1 LKSLVL
7 NISIVFGLIFFSTT
21 SFIFSQTIDLSK
33 KITIKAKNKSLE
45 EVLSEIEKSADII
58 FSYSSQIIDVSKK
71 ITLKVKNKTLE
82 ETLNIL
88 NQEADIEFSILEK
101 QIILKPV
108 NKSANQTKNRN
119 KHLNNYTLSG
129 HLYDKESGEVLI
141 GASIY
146 IDGTKY
152 GTITNEYGFYS
163 LTIPEGKYN
172 AMFSFIGY
180 KTTTQ
185 EIELTKNIKTTL
197 ELDFNNEIIDE
208 VVVEAEKQND
218 VVEKNQQ
225 GEIKL
230 TPKSIDKL
238 TGYVGDI
245 DLIKSLQQ
253 FPGIKNYGDGSTLF
267 YVRGG
272 NRDQNLI
279 MIDDAPIFNPSH
291 LLGFLSSI
299 THESVS
305 EMTIYK
311 ADFPANIGGRAS
323 SVIDI
328 RTKDGNMKHF
338 GGSASLSPFVSSFAV
353 EGPIFKDRV
362 SYFTSVRFSNF
373 GWMFRNSGFKISFT
387 DLNIKLNYKI
397 NSNQRLFFTL
407 YSGSDF
413 IGRISTTGKGTY
425 GLSWTNSL
433 FVIRWN
439 KIYSSKIFSNTTFN
453 GSIYE
458 YYMYISKEE
467 GKFWNSAVKNFSLK
481 NDFTYFINH
490 NNTSKFGFV
499 IESYS
504 FNPGNLYMND
514 STVQAYIPY
523 VPERFSNQYILYY
536 NHDCKLSK
544 RLSFRAGVRL
554 PIWENT
560 GPFKDYIFDESYQI
574 KDTIA
579 YIKGDKS
586 PSVSI
591 PEPRLNLNY
600 IITKK
605 SSLKYSFNITGQ
617 YIHLLTNTVSPFTSF
632 EVWLPI
638 SGNLKPITSKLNS
651 LSYVYN
657 TGKFEVSAESFYKRI
672 NNQIDYADHAKMLLN
687 PYIEGELRQGKATS
701 YGTELTIKKTQGKL
715 NGWISYTISKTTM
728 QSPGI
733 NNDKPYPTFYDRP
746 HDFNIFVSYITEKR
760 WQIGAAWLYSTGA
773 AVTTPTSFYYYQ
785 GYQIPVYSSKN
796 NDRLPD
802 YHRLD
807 FTIKYKINK
816 PERRFQH
823 DLTLMIY
830 NVYARLNPYV
840 VNFNKVMNEDQRVVI
855 PSNLYGDYETVPTQ
869 TSLSGIIPSITYTL
883 KF

>member
-1 LKSLVL
+1 MKIIVYNILCLLCILFFFNSSLV
-7 NISIVFGLIFFSTT
+7 
-21 SFIFSQTIDLSK
+21 FSQTLDLSK
-33 KITIKAKNKSLE
+33 KITIKAKNKSIE
-45 EVLSEIEKSADII
+45 EILNEIEKSSDII
-58 FSYSSQIIDVSKK
+58 FSYSTQQIDVSKK
-71 ITLKVKNKTLE
+71 ISLKVKNKTIE

-88 NQEADIEFSILEK
+88 NKSADIEFSIIEK
-101 QIILKPV
+101 QVILKPV
-108 NKSANQTKNRN
+108 NKSISSIKNKN
-119 KHLNNYTLSG
+119 LNLKNYTLSG
-129 HLYDKESGEVLI
+129 HLYDKETGEVLI
-141 GASIY
+141 GASIFFE
-146 IDGTKY
+146 GTSF

-172 AMFSFIGY
+172 VIFSFIGY
-180 KTTTQ
+180 KTTKQ
-185 EIELTKNIKTTL
+185 KIELTKNIKTTL

-208 VVVEAEKQND
+208 IIIEAEKPSDIIEN
-218 VVEKNQQ
+218 NQQ

-230 TPKSIDKL
+230 TPKNIDKL

-328 RTKDGNMKHF
+328 RTKDGNLKHF

-362 SYFTSVRFSNF
+362 SYFSSLRVSNF
-373 GWMFRNSGFKISFT
+373 GWMFKKSGFKISFT

-397 NSNQRLFFTL
+397 NSNNRLFFTL

-439 KIYSSKIFSNTTFN
+439 HIYSSKLFSNTTFN

-467 GKFWNSAVKNFSLK
+467 DKYWKSSVKNFSLK
-481 NDFTYFINH
+481 NDFTYFISP
-490 NNTSKFGFV
+490 NNTSRFGFV
-499 IESYS
+499 IESYY

-514 STVQAYIPY
+514 SAVQAYIPY
-523 VPERFSNQYILYY
+523 VSERFSNQYVFYY
-536 NHDCKLSK
+536 NHDCKLSQK
-544 RLSFRAGVRL
+544 LSFRAGMRI

-560 GPFKDYIFDESYQI
+560 GPYKEYLFDESYQI
-574 KDTIA
+574 KDTLELK
-579 YIKGDKS
+579 KGQKS
-586 PSVSI
+586 EAVSI
-591 PEPRLNLNY
+591 PEPRFNLNY
-600 IITKK
+600 ILTKK
-605 SSLKYSFNITGQ
+605 SSIKYSFNITGQ
-617 YIHLLTNTVSPFTSF
+617 YMQLLTNTVSPFTSF

-638 SGNLKPITSKLNS
+638 SGNLKPITTKLNS
-651 LSYVYN
+651 ISYIYN
-657 TGKFEVSAESFYKRI
+657 TGKFEITAESFYKRI

-701 YGTELTIKKTQGKL
+701 YGTELTLKKIQGKI
-715 NGWISYTISKTTM
+715 NGWVSYTISKTTM

-733 NNDKPYPTFYDRP
+733 NNDNPYPTFYDRP
-746 HDFNIFVSYITEKR
+746 HDFNIFVSYITDKR
-760 WQIGAAWLYSTGA
+760 WQFGTTWIYSTGA
-773 AVTTPTSFYYYQ
+773 AVTTPTLFFYYQ
-785 GYQIPVYSSKN
+785 GYQIPVYSNKN

-807 FTIKYKINK
+807 FTIRYKINK
-816 PERRFQH
+816 PERKIQH
-823 DLTLMIY
+823 DLTLIIY
-830 NVYARLNPYV
+830 NVYARQNPYV
-840 VNFNKVMNEDQRVVI
+840 VNFNKIMNDEKRVVI
-855 PSNLYGDYETVPTQ
+855 PTNLYGGYEAVATQ
-869 TSLSGIIPSITYTL
+869 TSLSGIIPSISYTI